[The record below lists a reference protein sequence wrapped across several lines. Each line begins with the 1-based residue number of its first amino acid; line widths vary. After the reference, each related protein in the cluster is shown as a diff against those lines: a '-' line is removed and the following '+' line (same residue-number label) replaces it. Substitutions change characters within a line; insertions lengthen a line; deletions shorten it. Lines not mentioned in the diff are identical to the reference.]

1 MGALFL
7 LCAETTEYFFYKNAI
22 RSINPLQKQ
31 KISAQPCPF
40 DVKTQPM
47 SRRLTAHECQLI
59 DV

>member
-1 MGALFL
+1 MGALFYY
-7 LCAETTEYFFYKNAI
+7 APEKTEYFFYKKAI
-22 RSINPLQKQ
+22 RRINPLQKQ

-40 DVKTQPM
+40 DVKTQTM